1 MAFRVHSRET
11 ADNMIDLSIPGQMT
25 EGELRGIEALAKSAP
40 EKACIVETGSLFG
53 LSSFTWA
60 TSAPEG
66 STVYCIDP
74 WVREPWIIELV
85 EKAIPGCPP
94 FGRDAFE
101 KFTAGCKNIIPLQGY
116 SPGDFRN
123 WNTPVDIFFDD
134 AIHENPYLRRN
145 LRFWLTFM
153 KPGGIMCGHDYSA
166 EWPDVVTEVDKL
178 AHELGVKVQTCERLW
193 WIEIP
198 RELSLFGRWRRSTQI
213 QKRRFVSRI
222 SRLKSKLVR
231 ARQVGLKGTI
241 SYAFA
246 KLLPFIS
253 ERQHRGR
260 IFSEIYDKKAWGGQN
275 IGEFYSGDGSRG
287 VGAESLCRAYV

>member
-1 MAFRVHSRET
+1 AAFHLRSAMAFRGYSLET
-11 ADNMIDLSIPGQMT
+11 EDNMIDLSIPGQMT
-25 EGELRGIEALAKSAP
+25 EGELRGIEALAKLAP

-85 EKAIPGCPP
+85 EKTTPGCPP

-116 SPGDFRN
+116 SPQGFRN
-123 WNTPVDIFFDD
+123 WNIPVDIFFDN

-153 KPGGIMCGHDYSA
+153 KSGGIMCGHDYCA
-166 EWPDVVTEVDKL
+166 EWPDV
-178 AHELGVKVQTCERLW
+178 
-193 WIEIP
+193 
-198 RELSLFGRWRRSTQI
+198 
-213 QKRRFVSRI
+213 
-222 SRLKSKLVR
+222 
-231 ARQVGLKGTI
+231 
-241 SYAFA
+241 
-246 KLLPFIS
+246 
-253 ERQHRGR
+253 
-260 IFSEIYDKKAWGGQN
+260 
-275 IGEFYSGDGSRG
+275 
-287 VGAESLCRAYV
+287 